1 MTTKTE
7 LGAQAA
13 SPAAYTPPYL
23 NPQLPISG
31 RVADLVGRMTLDEK
45 LHQLLFNA
53 PAIPRL
59 GIPAYNW
66 WGEALHGIARNGRA
80 TVFPQAIGMAATW
93 DPDLIKRV
101 ASAIS
106 DEGRAKYHATLRRYG
121 ETGWYQGLT
130 FWSPN
135 VNIFRDPRWGRGQET
150 WGEDPYLTGEMG
162 SAFVAGM
169 QGDDPAYLK
178 TAACAKHFA
187 VHSGPEGKRH
197 EFNAV
202 VSNRDLRTTYLPAFK
217 KLVTEAKVESVMGAY
232 NRTNGEA
239 CCASEL
245 LLVDILRG
253 EWGFE
258 GHIVSDCWALDD
270 LHQTHGLT
278 ADGAESAA
286 LAVRRGCNLE
296 CGSTFQHLGEALRRG
311 LLNESDI
318 DRAMTHIYT
327 TRFKLGMFDPQEN
340 VPYASIK
347 EDVINCT
354 AHRELAYE
362 AALKS
367 VVLLKN
373 KDNILPLQ
381 NKRSIYVL
389 GPTAANAEVL
399 LGNYYGISESLTT
412 LIEGIVA
419 RLPEGVHLE
428 YRPGTLLLHE
438 PMNPS
443 LWTTNAAARA
453 DVVIACMGL
462 SPQMEGE
469 EGDAIESPDTG
480 DRREIGLP
488 AVQAEYLRLLKV
500 NGCKIVLVLTAGSAI
515 ALGDIADLAD
525 AIVYAWYPGQEGG
538 HAVADVLFGN
548 VSPAG
553 KLPVTFPKSID
564 DLPPFEDY
572 NMAGRTYRYAEVEP
586 QFPFG
591 FGLGYSRFT
600 YDGIE
605 AAAAVAA
612 GESLPVSVTLTN
624 AGPVDSEEV
633 VQLYLSAAQL
643 TPGDPLYTLAGFRRV
658 FLPAGTTQTVE
669 FILSPDELATVDENG
684 AAAMRAGAYRVMA
697 GGSSPGA
704 RSVELGAA
712 EMVERGLEIR

>member
-1 MTTKTE
+1 MSTTTKIE
-7 LGAQAA
+7 AQSSAP
-13 SPAAYTPPYL
+13 SAYDPPYL
-23 NPQLPISG
+23 NPQLPIAG
-31 RVADLVGRMTLDEK
+31 RVADLIGRMTLDEK
-45 LHQLLFNA
+45 LHQLIFNA

-93 DPDLIKRV
+93 DPDLIQRV

-135 VNIFRDPRWGRGQET
+135 INIFRDPRWGRGQET
-150 WGEDPYLTGEMG
+150 WGEDPHLTGEMG
-162 SAFVAGM
+162 AAFVRGM
-169 QGDDPAYLK
+169 QGDDPRYLK
-178 TAACAKHFA
+178 TAACAKHYA

-202 VSNRDLRTTYLPAFK
+202 VSPRDLRTTYLPAFK
-217 KLVTEAKVESVMGAY
+217 KLVTEAKVEAVMGAY

-239 CCASEL
+239 CCASET

-311 LLNESDI
+311 LLDENDI
-318 DRAMTHIYT
+318 DGALTHIFT
-327 TRFKLGMFDPQEN
+327 TRFKLGMFDPQEM
-340 VPYASIK
+340 VPYAAIG
-347 EDVINCT
+347 EEVINCD
-354 AHRELAYE
+354 AHRQLAYE
-362 AALKS
+362 AAARS

-373 KDNILPLQ
+373 EGDILPLKD
-381 NKRSIYVL
+381 KRSMYVL

-412 LIEGIVA
+412 LIEGIVE
-419 RLPEGVHLE
+419 RLPEGVNLE

-438 PMNPS
+438 PKSPS

-469 EGDAIESPDTG
+469 EGDAIESPVNG
-480 DRREIGLP
+480 DRVEIGLP

-538 HAVADVLFGN
+538 HAVADVLFGR
-548 VSPAG
+548 VAPAG
-553 KLPVTFPKSID
+553 RLPVTLPKALE

-586 QFPFG
+586 QYPFG

-600 YDGIE
+600 YDRVDAP
-605 AAAAVAA
+605 AAIGVNDT
-612 GESLPVSVTLTN
+612 LPVQVTLTN
-624 AGPVDSEEV
+624 VGPMDSDEV
-633 VQLYLSAAQL
+633 VQVYLSPVNPA
-643 TPGDPLYTLAGFRRV
+643 PGDPLYTLAGFRRV
-658 FLPAGTTQTVE
+658 FVPAGATQTVS
-669 FILSPDELATVDENG
+669 FTLGADELATVDESG
-684 AAAMRAGAYRVMA
+684 AVAVRPGAWRLIA
-697 GGSSPGA
+697 GGSSPGP
-704 RSVELGAA
+704 RSVALGAA
-712 EMVERGLEIR
+712 EGVEVKVEVR